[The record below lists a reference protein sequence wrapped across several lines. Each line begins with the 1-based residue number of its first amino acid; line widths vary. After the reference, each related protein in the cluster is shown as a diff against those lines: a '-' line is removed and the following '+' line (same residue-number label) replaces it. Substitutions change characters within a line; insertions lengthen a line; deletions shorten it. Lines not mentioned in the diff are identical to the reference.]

1 MEVVMVEQMKKGMKV
16 KELIRQLKELNPNG
30 QVVVLL
36 ENGLY
41 NVKEVTGNIMLTGDV
56 AVLKLCE

>member
-1 MEVVMVEQMKKGMKV
+1 MVEQMKKGMKV